1 MHIWIELK
9 VTFRV
14 GVITDDDLDLR
25 GVQVIIQTK
34 LATNKEVR
42 KSLMQFLFA
51 D

>member
-1 MHIWIELK
+1 MK

-25 GVQVIIQTK
+25 GVEVLIQTK

-42 KSLMQFLFA
+42 KSLMQFSFV